1 MPRTRTHLSAVTTN
15 KSPPLALPGEI
26 RNKIYE
32 YALISRSGSIAE
44 YARRDND
51 QGLGVKSEVSHD
63 LLLTCRQI
71 FNEGYDFCFA
81 KNTFFFSR
89 CSDLLD
95 FLENLGPKGRKIIS
109 LSQSRFSGR
118 VSTFVRSE
126 LSDIC
131 LSTWESDGLLLRLLG
146 RSEVCRMCQSQTSII

>member
-1 MPRTRTHLSAVTTN
+1 M
-15 KSPPLALPGEI
+15 SP
-26 RNKIYE
+26 
-32 YALISRSGSIAE
+32 
-44 YARRDND
+44 
-51 QGLGVKSEVSHD
+51 
-63 LLLTCRQI
+63 I
-71 FNEGYDFCFA
+71 FNEGYDFYFA

-95 FLENLGPKGRKIIS
+95 FLGNLGPKGRKVIS
-109 LSQSRFSGR
+109 LSQSRISGR

-146 RSEVCRMCQSQTSII
+146 TLRGLQDVSITDKHSISLIPIDPALGLYANLITAASEISRCASSREELEEAKMRMLQPQDKEYCRELKRNWRLEI